1 LPHFLNL
8 FLFNQLRIALICKSF
23 VLILMQQC
31 RGWVGASLLR
41 PSRRTLTHLIS
52 DPESSTLVPRIGRS
66 PVRSKTP
73 TLSEGF
79 FSILSAVNCGPSVP
93 CPEPPRFNS
102 SCLPSFPASTAG
114 ASGDSCSSV
123 SALNFQPSTLDLHKS
138 FTCNTCEPLATV
150 DSKRLT

>member
-66 PVRSKTP
+66 PVR
-73 TLSEGF
+73 GF